1 MPRCYGKFCFISLL
15 TFLSVISSGHAA
27 HFFAGRWSYSEEPS
41 SSIGIVQY
49 GKTVA
54 IFSEAGW
61 AMAMLIPKTG
71 GKLASGEGKWNVS
84 KTESVIVNITIGYR
98 DDRVYLLIVPKDK
111 SRSAEYKIIMKRIGP
126 KLTNRR
132 T

>member
-27 HFFAGRWSYSEEPS
+27 QFFAGRWSHSEEPS
-41 SSIGIVQY
+41 SAIGIIQY

-54 IFSEAGW
+54 ILSEAGW
-61 AMAMLIPKTG
+61 AMAVLVPKAG

-84 KTESVIVNITIGYR
+84 KTSSVIVNITIGYS
-98 DDRVYLLIVPKDK
+98 DDRVYILIVPKDRDDVAK
-111 SRSAEYKIIMKRIGP
+111 HKIIMERIGP